1 MKKRYFVQNYKMIRI
16 CLFSL
21 LFVPSALFSQRFNA
35 GILAGGLVSQVDG
48 DTYDGY
54 HKFGFL
60 AGAFVN
66 LRVSKHSSFQME
78 MQYIQKGS
86 RNANDSAHMSDNTYL
101 LRIHYLEIPVL
112 YQYTF
117 GKRFAAE
124 IGPAM
129 DVTLGSYEES
139 NLQEVQNTVPMRP
152 VTLAGIVGVSGYIT
166 PHLKATFRF
175 NYSLLSI
182 RNASAPYPPGY
193 RKILFE
199 WGQYNNVL
207 SLSLSW
213 DFKPR
218 EF

>member
-1 MKKRYFVQNYKMIRI
+1 MRKT
-16 CLFSL
+16 LL
-21 LFVPSALFSQRFNA
+21 LFCLLIPAGIFAQRFNA
-35 GILAGGLVSQVDG
+35 GIMSGGHVSQVDG

-54 HKFGFL
+54 HKLGFL
-60 AGAFVN
+60 AGAYVS
-66 LRVSKHSSFQME
+66 LRLSHHSSFQME

-86 RNANDSAHMSDNTYL
+86 RFGGDSANMSVNTYL

-117 GKRFAAE
+117 AKRFAAE

-139 NLQEVQNTVPMRP
+139 NGQEVLNTVPMRP
-152 VTLAGIVGVSGYIT
+152 VTLAGIIGVSGYIT
-166 PHLKATFRF
+166 KNLKATFRF
-175 NYSLLSI
+175 NYSLISI
-182 RNASAPYPPGY
+182 RNATAPYPPGY

-207 SLSLSW
+207 QLSLSW
-213 DFKPR
+213 DFKAR

>member
-1 MKKRYFVQNYKMIRI
+1 MKRI
-16 CLFSL
+16 LLLFCLILPSL
-21 LFVPSALFSQRFNA
+21 LFAQRFNA
-35 GILAGGLVSQVDG
+35 GIMAGGLVSQVDG

-54 HKFGFL
+54 HKVGFL
-60 AGAFVN
+60 AGAYVS
-66 LRVSKHSSFQME
+66 LRLSPHSSFQME

-86 RNANDSAHMSDNTYL
+86 RNGNDSANMGGNSYQ
-101 LRIHYLEIPVL
+101 LRIHYLEIPIL

-117 GKRFAAE
+117 AKRFAAE

-139 NLQEVQNTVPMRP
+139 NGQEVQNTVPMRP
-152 VTLAGIVGVSGYIT
+152 VTLSGIVGVSGYIT
-166 PHLKATFRF
+166 KNLKATFRF

-182 RNASAPYPPGY
+182 RNATAPYPPGY

-207 SLSLSW
+207 QLSLSW
-213 DFKPR
+213 DFKAR

>member
-1 MKKRYFVQNYKMIRI
+1 MKRI
-16 CLFSL
+16 LLLFCLILPSL
-21 LFVPSALFSQRFNA
+21 LFAQRFNA
-35 GILAGGLVSQVDG
+35 GIMAGGLVSQVDG

-54 HKFGFL
+54 HKVGFL
-60 AGAFVN
+60 AGAYVS
-66 LRVSKHSSFQME
+66 LRLSPHSSFQME

-86 RNANDSAHMSDNTYL
+86 RNGNDSANMGGNSYL
-101 LRIHYLEIPVL
+101 LRIHYLEIPIL

-117 GKRFAAE
+117 AKRFAAE

-139 NLQEVQNTVPMRP
+139 NGQEVQNTVPMRP
-152 VTLAGIVGVSGYIT
+152 VTLSGIVGVSGYIT
-166 PHLKATFRF
+166 KNLKATFRF

-182 RNASAPYPPGY
+182 RNATAPYPPGY

-207 SLSLSW
+207 QLSLSW
-213 DFKPR
+213 DFKAR

>member
-1 MKKRYFVQNYKMIRI
+1 MKKVCF
-16 CLFSL
+16 L
-21 LFVPSALFSQRFNA
+21 LFLILPLGLLAQKFNA

-48 DTYDGY
+48 DTYEGY
-54 HKFGFL
+54 HKVGFL
-60 AGAFVN
+60 AGGFVG
-66 LRVSKHSSFQME
+66 LRISRHSSFQME

-86 RNANDSAHMSDNTYL
+86 RNSNDSAHMSDNTYL

-117 GKRFAAE
+117 AKRFAAE
-124 IGPAM
+124 IGPAI

-139 NLQEVQNTVPMRP
+139 NLQEGPPNTVPLRP

-166 PHLKATFRF
+166 HHLKASFRF
-175 NYSLLSI
+175 NYSILSI
-182 RNASAPYPPGY
+182 RNGY
-193 RKILFE
+193 TNGARKILFE

-207 SLSLSW
+207 SLSFSW
-213 DFKPR
+213 DFKSR